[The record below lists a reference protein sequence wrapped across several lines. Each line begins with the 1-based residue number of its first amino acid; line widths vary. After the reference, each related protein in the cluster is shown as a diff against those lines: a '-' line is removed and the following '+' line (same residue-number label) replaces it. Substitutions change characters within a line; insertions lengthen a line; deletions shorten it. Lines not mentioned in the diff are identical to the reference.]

1 MIDWKKSAKLNKC
14 TVDELKLYLDKYP
27 KSGKKVIRI
36 CEGIDCNDELIVS
49 FFQCHDLCKSC
60 AAKKYYV
67 ENPEVQKERHG
78 TLEARK
84 SHSVGS
90 KKAYIDDPT
99 KAERQGKSLSN
110 TLKSN
115 PNISKHV
122 GELHKKRYEDNPML
136 AIEHSKTMK
145 QLYED
150 PEVRKKQSLAQKKSY
165 QENPERTQRISEGLK
180 MAYQNDPM
188 IAQKQ
193 SEVMK
198 KRFTDGDPIEM
209 HHLIYDENNKDKFTI
224 PLRSSA
230 HKKVHVAFRRSGFVI
245 PHIKR
250 KEVT

>member
-122 GELHKKRYEDNPML
+122 GELHKKRYEDNPEERKKTGE
-136 AIEHSKTMK
+136 ASKKSRRDDPTISKNHSEFMK
-145 QLYED
+145 EYYKD
-150 PEVRKKQSLAQKKSY
+150 SEVKKKQS
-165 QENPERTQRISEGLK
+165 ET
-180 MAYQNDPM
+180 
-188 IAQKQ
+188 
-193 SEVMK
+193 MK
-198 KRFTDGDPIEM
+198 NRFVNGADPIEL
-209 HHLIYDENNKDKFTI
+209 HHLIYDHNDKTRFTI
-224 PLRSSA
+224 PLKMSA
-230 HKKVHVAFRRSGFVI
+230 HRKVHAAMRRQGI
-245 PHIKR
+245 KIIHINV
-250 KEVT
+250 KEEK